1 MTKFLLLIVYI
12 SYMIIY
18 IDLFIVLNFLYDF
31 LILKVVSIVLK
42 RNITNKRII
51 ISSLFGE
58 ISLLLLLLNFN
69 YILLLIC
76 KIIISC
82 IMNII
87 AFKYRNIRYL
97 IINISYFYMISIII
111 GGYIFFLNKNN
122 VNYLIILLS
131 VPILLYIYIIQNSLK
146 QKYNN
151 YYNVVITFTN
161 HHKIKV
167 VGYLDT
173 GNNIIDPITLKP
185 VIIISKSVYKEKYK
199 RFIYVNVK
207 VLNNITLL
215 KCIKP
220 EYIEVNHH
228 RIINVL
234 VGILDEEIK
243 IDGIDCL
250 LNNKI
255 RKDILND

>member
-1 MTKFLLLIVYI
+1 MTKYLLLVLYIV
-12 SYMIIY
+12 YMIIY
-18 IDLFIVLNFLYDF
+18 IDLFFILNFLYDF

-42 RNITNKRII
+42 RNIKNIRII
-51 ISSLFGE
+51 ISSLIGE
-58 ISLLLLLLNFN
+58 LSILFLLLNLNYFLLLLCN
-69 YILLLIC
+69 
-76 KIIISC
+76 IIIAC

-87 AFKYRNIRYL
+87 AFKYKNIKYL
-97 IINISYFYMISIII
+97 IINISYYYMISIII
-111 GGYIFFLNKNN
+111 GGYIFFLNNNN
-122 VNYLIILLS
+122 VNYIIILLS

-151 YYNVVITFTN
+151 YYNVVITFN
-161 HHKIKV
+161 NNHKIKV

-185 VIIISKSVYKEKYK
+185 VIIISNSVYKEKYK
-199 RFIYVNVK
+199 KFIYVNVK
-207 VLNNITLL
+207 VLNNTTLL

-220 EYIEVNHH
+220 EYVEVNHH
-228 RIINVL
+228 KINNVL
-234 VGILDEEIK
+234 VGILEEEIK